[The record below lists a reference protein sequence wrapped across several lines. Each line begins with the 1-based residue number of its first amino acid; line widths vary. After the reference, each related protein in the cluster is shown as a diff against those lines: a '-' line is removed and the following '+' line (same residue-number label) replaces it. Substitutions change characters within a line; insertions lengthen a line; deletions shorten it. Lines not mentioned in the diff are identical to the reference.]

1 MISPSIFRSQQCIVP
16 LKLVPKFP
24 GPVAAKHQNTFL
36 CMTTLHLTRKTIIT
50 ILFGSSRILR
60 LISGVLR
67 SPGLCATDP
76 GQRPVLVPSCD
87 HVIVRHRTKSGD
99 NLQRRRCLK
108 NRQHLRRA
116 RERHSAV
123 RGRGR
128 GNQGTVD
135 RRRVGRRGQGKAR
148 WHPRRKEVRWL
159 TAFCYF
165 KAVYRM

>member
-1 MISPSIFRSQQCIVP
+1 MYIAHTYAYAIKKKRYFEQTYC
-16 LKLVPKFP
+16 
-24 GPVAAKHQNTFL
+24 T
-36 CMTTLHLTRKTIIT
+36 IT
-50 ILFGSSRILR
+50 ILFCSSRILR

-99 NLQRRRCLK
+99 NLQRRRRLK
-108 NRQHLRRA
+108 NRQFLLRA
-116 RERHSAV
+116 REGHGAV

-128 GNQGTVD
+128 GDQGRVD

-159 TAFCYF
+159 VALNCILLFCSSLQLF
-165 KAVYRM
+165 P